1 MPKTIKKDT
10 IHAVGIDIGIYTTDF
25 KNEFISLTDIAR
37 YRSIDPRI
45 TIHNWLRGRDVVE
58 FLGLWE
64 VLHNPD
70 FKRIE
75 FDTFKEEAGTNAFV
89 FSIKDWTDKL
99 GAIGLFTKSGR
110 YGGGIYAHIDIAFEF
125 ASWISPEFKLYI
137 IKDYQRLKSD
147 ENSRLSLNWNLNREI
162 AKLNYRIH
170 TDAIKNHLI
179 PPELTQEQIS
189 YRYANEA
196 DMLNVVLFGKT
207 AKQWR
212 DEHHGKKENI
222 RDKAELNQLLVLAN
236 MESYNAILIGQGKTM
251 SERIVLLRELAVKQ
265 METLSMVSMDG
276 IKQLSGGDSEKE

>member
-1 MPKTIKKDT
+1 MAKTIKKET
-10 IHAVGIDIGIYTTDF
+10 IHAAGIDIGIYTTDF

-37 YRSIDPRI
+37 YKSIDPRI

-70 FKRIE
+70 FKRID

-89 FSIKDWTDKL
+89 FSIKNWTDEL

-170 TDAIKNHLI
+170 TDAIRDNLI
-179 PPELTQEQIS
+179 PPELTPDQIS
-189 YRYANEA
+189 YKYANEA
-196 DMLNVVLFGKT
+196 DLLNVALFGMT

-212 DEHHGKKENI
+212 EKNSDKTGNI
-222 RDKAELNQLLVLAN
+222 RDDATLNQLLVLAN
-236 MESYNAILIGQGKTM
+236 MESYNAILIEQGKAM
-251 SERIVLLRELAVKQ
+251 SERLVLLRELALKQ
-265 METLSMVSMDG
+265 METLSAVSMEA
-276 IKQLSGGDSEKE
+276 IKSLPGGES